1 MIFVGDRYLT
11 DVVYGNRHGMFTVR
25 VEPFTEEGE
34 SSVDQAREEDR
45 GRGAGAVEEEAGE
58 GEVRQDAGVQAAP
71 ADTGGEDGNA
81 FVGRG
86 GAWVVFQRTNN

>member
-34 SSVDQAREEDR
+34 STSIRLAKKIE
-45 GRGAGAVEEEAGE
+45 
-58 GEVRQDAGVQAAP
+58 
-71 ADTGGEDGNA
+71 
-81 FVGRG
+81 G
-86 GAWVVFQRTNN
+86 GALALWKKRPEKGRFDRTPGYKPHLLIPEGRTANDFLAAAARG